1 MSNLSDSTPL
11 ESKIVA
17 FCLRKQCY
25 DKVKNTLDSDMFEG
39 DWASIWHSVVVAHC
53 NYDGDVSK
61 DELLGLF
68 DVEYPAINDTIRE
81 RCWEK
86 IDDLKDVS
94 GDNYELQF
102 EIIKK
107 FWMRHRARVIS
118 EMAVKIFLGKENE
131 FGELKRLIES
141 TAEDSIGEKTSY
153 TEIKMGLHE
162 LLDSLTLDPDFPF
175 TWKPLANIVPG
186 LDRGHFGI
194 VFARPETGKTTFCSF
209 LAQSYLKQGFKVA
222 VWGNEEPAIRTK
234 LRIIQS
240 YVKTT
245 REDLVRERDKY
256 AEIYRKQIADN
267 LHVLDCVGTT
277 IQEVDDWCKIN

>member
-1 MSNLSDSTPL
+1 MSNLSESTPL

-118 EMAVKIFLGKENE
+118 EMAVKIVLG
-131 FGELKRLIES
+131 
-141 TAEDSIGEKTSY
+141 
-153 TEIKMGLHE
+153 
-162 LLDSLTLDPDFPF
+162 
-175 TWKPLANIVPG
+175 
-186 LDRGHFGI
+186 
-194 VFARPETGKTTFCSF
+194 
-209 LAQSYLKQGFKVA
+209 
-222 VWGNEEPAIRTK
+222 
-234 LRIIQS
+234 
-240 YVKTT
+240 
-245 REDLVRERDKY
+245 
-256 AEIYRKQIADN
+256 
-267 LHVLDCVGTT
+267 
-277 IQEVDDWCKIN
+277 